1 MNNDTNM
8 KQHLSGY
15 IDTEGKNRSEFDD
28 VQHPQGGIVL
38 MDGSQLECYPKEVP
52 IEDFTPD
59 EVRLDIS
66 GQYLSMSNKPRRSE
80 PTDEEKEHLRKLFL
94 DNAFY
99 LLVHRERILSDSRMF
114 LTPVAVQSGLAYT
127 GTGVF
132 RNPTVG
138 VYLEWW
144 MNCAGAMRTYNDGER
159 SLVYRLAG
167 SPLSGSNSCSEVLE
181 SGESRKVVVSSFIDC
196 WSPFMKINIRYTE
209 AKFNYQCY
217 TLQQLLDILH
227 QEDNGGSDYSHN
239 IDIAFMQH
247 EIISLNKKV
256 EKLDHRSKDLNKKYV
271 NTLMRLYDEKV
282 REYYKEYET
291 LKFNSETEI
300 ADLKEQKR
308 NLKAS
313 LRSGKIDN
321 VTYQRTLM
329 PLNKRIGD
337 IEFELSNYRYRRLQ
351 ETFPGEEDITFD
363 MISSY
368 ISKPKEQ

>member
-38 MDGSQLECYPKEVP
+38 MDGRQLECYPKEVP

-66 GQYLSMSNKPRRSE
+66 GQYLSMSNKPRRPE
-80 PTDEEKEHLRKLFL
+80 PTDEEKEQLRKLFL

-99 LLVHRERILSDSRMF
+99 LLAHRERILSDSRMF

-127 GTGVF
+127 GTGGF

-159 SLVYRLAG
+159 SLVYCLAG

-181 SGESRKVVVSSFIDC
+181 SGESRKVVVGSFIDC
-196 WSPFMKINIRYTE
+196 WSPFMKINTRYTE

-247 EIISLNKKV
+247 EIISLNKEV

-337 IEFELSNYRYRRLQ
+337 IEFELSNYRYRQLQ
-351 ETFPGEEDITFD
+351 ESFPGEEDITFD